1 MDDTQKKDWKKAGL
15 GGLIKIMIE
24 RVHFSR
30 SALFPSLGFLLVII
44 LILFM
49 GFMIRFL
56 GENLQNAFSPV
67 IPHGASVRFDIEGF
81 KKLDLKKLP

>member
-15 GGLIKIMIE
+15 GELGKMI
-24 RVHFSR
+24 VLKFHFSR
-30 SALFPSLGFLLVII
+30 NALFPSLGFLFVII
-44 LILFM
+44 LVLFM

-56 GENLQNAFSPV
+56 GEHLQNAFSPV
-67 IPHGASVRFDIEGF
+67 IPHGGSIRFDMEGF